1 LSPAQASNGLAT
13 LPPHG
18 SAMRA
23 NALPITPTLD
33 IPAEL
38 ARLAVA
44 SEPPLGHT
52 PFTPE
57 RWRETA
63 RAVQVALALLDL
75 SKEELRT
82 VIADD
87 SAVLDAAVDELTGH
101 AEFLDEVAD
110 LLRRAQAR
118 LQIVAVASVHPQSGR
133 PRSLPAMTSR

>member
-1 LSPAQASNGLAT
+1 
-13 LPPHG
+13 
-18 SAMRA
+18 
-23 NALPITPTLD
+23 
-33 IPAEL
+33 
-38 ARLAVA
+38 VA
-44 SEPPLGHT
+44 SEPPLGYT